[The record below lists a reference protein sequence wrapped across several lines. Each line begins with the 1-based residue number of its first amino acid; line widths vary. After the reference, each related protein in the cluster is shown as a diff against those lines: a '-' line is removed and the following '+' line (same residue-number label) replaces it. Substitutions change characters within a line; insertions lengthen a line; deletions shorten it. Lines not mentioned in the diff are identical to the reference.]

1 MEKKGVSMFPF
12 VIMFVM
18 IAGAI
23 ILFFF
28 FGFAKN
34 IKKQGDTVNDLEIV
48 NLIEKNLD
56 SFTLAENSYKNI
68 PHNGLPPKAEISVSC
83 LDNKKTRIK
92 LKDSYRDTVKLIVAP
107 TVLKEKQ
114 ISAWTLAWNYP
125 FKIDNF
131 YYLANNKIVF
141 YLDPNLRYTEI
152 YGMLPQK
159 FIKKDI
165 ISATDADIGN
175 YDSAIFIY
183 MEGGGIPISH
193 FSAFKDN
200 PRARG
205 ILIDTT
211 DSSVTFFENAEK
223 TSPYWGLPLVFAAI
237 FAENFQEYECIK
249 DFAHKRLKVI
259 SEVYKNK
266 LGPLKGG
273 VQGNNICIAIY
284 DRASELI
291 GVFEQNPSVDN
302 EAVLI
307 KLNQELIGKQCPS
320 LF

>member
-1 MEKKGVSMFPF
+1 MTKRRVIILLLFPPFNRTIEIKTYLKNITYDFFEMEKKGVSMFPF

-114 ISAWTLAWNYP
+114 ISAWTLA
-125 FKIDNF
+125 
-131 YYLANNKIVF
+131 
-141 YLDPNLRYTEI
+141 
-152 YGMLPQK
+152 
-159 FIKKDI
+159 
-165 ISATDADIGN
+165 
-175 YDSAIFIY
+175 
-183 MEGGGIPISH
+183 
-193 FSAFKDN
+193 
-200 PRARG
+200 
-205 ILIDTT
+205 
-211 DSSVTFFENAEK
+211 
-223 TSPYWGLPLVFAAI
+223 
-237 FAENFQEYECIK
+237 
-249 DFAHKRLKVI
+249 
-259 SEVYKNK
+259 
-266 LGPLKGG
+266 
-273 VQGNNICIAIY
+273 
-284 DRASELI
+284 
-291 GVFEQNPSVDN
+291 
-302 EAVLI
+302 
-307 KLNQELIGKQCPS
+307 
-320 LF
+320 